1 MATDIAGLF
10 GLTPQMYEQGVRQSA
25 MNEGAAFARMAPED
39 RAIAGIYSAGAGL
52 GRTAGGLLGVEDP
65 QMKLISARQSILSQL
80 DQSDPEAILK
90 GAQMLAQM
98 GDQQGSFA
106 LAEYARKAQSESALT
121 KQRIAQAS
129 RERQQAVPNDIQVAN
144 ELASLE
150 TALLDIENTPD
161 SPDRTRAKNL
171 LNSRLSA
178 LRQLTSKGEK
188 AVAANIKEV
197 GVAETTREPVY
208 LDVNNDQQFIYKKDA
223 EGKQIRVPFTGG
235 VDRKISETKVSASA
249 SSKGSEEGAKTIA
262 ELDAK
267 RLGAAQVSAGK
278 AVEQSGLLQ
287 ELLKTPQPIS
297 GSGAPARVGALRVF
311 STFGL
316 TSEKDDEALKN
327 ADKFNALAGERVISF
342 IKALGSNPTDTD
354 REFARTI
361 GPALEKGTKTNTDLI
376 NFLLERSRK
385 VVKDAD
391 SLETHFYNNNYSL
404 RGYKSPFLTDLETPK
419 SKASDLTTEELQRIA
434 RGKK

>member
-1 MATDIAGLF
+1 MAENIVAGLF
-10 GLTPQMYEQGVRQSA
+10 GLTPQMYGEQQRRSA
-25 MNEGAAFARMAPED
+25 LREGIDLAQLDPASRGAAMT
-39 RAIAGIYSAGAGL
+39 YAGARGL
-52 GRTAGGLLGVEDP
+52 GNAIGGAFGVEDP
-65 QMKLISARQSILSQL
+65 QLKIISARNSIAQQIDQTNPESILQ
-80 DQSDPEAILK
+80 

-98 GDQQGSFA
+98 GDQQGAMA
-106 LAEYARKAQSESALT
+106 LAQYARQAQSEMAQTQQRRAAALAST
-121 KQRIAQAS
+121 AQAT
-129 RERQQAVPNDIQVAN
+129 RERQQASPKEVQ
-144 ELASLE
+144 LA
-150 TALLDIENTPD
+150 
-161 SPDRTRAKNL
+161 RAKAELSGPEGSIEYNTAYAESLNEQMAKPEAKIAYGPEADRAAVAEFGKPFSQLTQPQAKVIDTL
-171 LNSRLSA
+171 LESRGLTKAERGASKVSA
-178 LRQLTSKGEK
+178 TATSKG
-188 AVAANIKEV
+188 A
-197 GVAETTREPVY
+197 
-208 LDVNNDQQFIYKKDA
+208 D
-223 EGKQIRVPFTGG
+223 EG
-235 VDRKISETKVSASA
+235 S
-249 SSKGSEEGAKTIA
+249 KTIA
-262 ELDAK
+262 ELGAK
-267 RLGAAQVSAGK
+267 RVDAANVSAGK
-278 AVEQSGLLQ
+278 AIEQAGLLQ

-391 SLETHFYNNNYSL
+391 ALETYFYNNNYSL

>member
-1 MATDIAGLF
+1 MAESMVAGLF
-10 GLTPQMYEQGVRQSA
+10 GLTPQMYQNQQYGQDLNRGIALAQLSP
-25 MNEGAAFARMAPED
+25 GAAAQAGLQASVGQLGRG
-39 RAIAGIYSAGAGL
+39 IAGAMGI
-52 GRTAGGLLGVEDP
+52 EDP
-65 QMKLISARQSILSQL
+65 QLKMISARQQILGQL
-80 DQSDPEAILK
+80 DQSDPNSFIK

-98 GDQQGSFA
+98 GDQQGAFA
-106 LAEYARKAQSESALT
+106 LADYARKAQTQIAEQQ
-121 KQRIAQAS
+121 QRLAAAS
-129 RERQQAVPNDIQVAN
+129 RERVQASPKEVQLARATAELSGPEGSIEYNTAYAKSLNEQMAKPETKIAYGPEADRASKATYGKNFN
-144 ELASLE
+144 ELTQPEAAVIDKLLE
-150 TALLDIENTPD
+150 
-161 SPDRTRAKNL
+161 DRGLKKAK
-171 LNSRLSA
+171 
-178 LRQLTSKGEK
+178 
-188 AVAANIKEV
+188 
-197 GVAETTREPVY
+197 
-208 LDVNNDQQFIYKKDA
+208 
-223 EGKQIRVPFTGG
+223 EGA
-235 VDRKISETKVSASA
+235 TKVTATA

-404 RGYKSPFLTDLETPK
+404 RGYKSPFLSDLETPK
-419 SKASDLTTEELQRIA
+419 SKASDLTTEQLQRIA
-434 RGKK
+434 RGQKP

>member
-1 MATDIAGLF
+1 MADIIPSLF
-10 GLTPQMYEQGVRQSA
+10 GLTPEMYGQQQQTSA
-25 MNEGAAFARMAPED
+25 MNRGIQLAGMSPEARGAAMT
-39 RAIAGIYSAGAGL
+39 YAGASGL
-52 GRTAGGLLGVEDP
+52 GRAVGGILGAEDP
-65 QMKLISARQSILSQL
+65 QLKLISIRNTIAQQIDQTNPESILQ
-80 DQSDPEAILK
+80 
-90 GAQMLAQM
+90 GAQMLAQA
-98 GDQQGSFA
+98 GDQQGA
-106 LAEYARKAQSESALT
+106 MQLAQYARQAQSEMAQT
-121 KQRIAQAS
+121 KQREAAALASTAQAG
-129 RERQQAVPNDIQVAN
+129 RERIQASPKEVQLAKAKAELSGPEGSIEYNTAYAQSLNEQMTKPEAKIAYGPEADRAAVA
-144 ELASLE
+144 EFGKPFSQLTQPQAKVIDTLLESRGLTKAERGASKVSA
-150 TALLDIENTPD
+150 TA
-161 SPDRTRAKNL
+161 
-171 LNSRLSA
+171 
-178 LRQLTSKGEK
+178 TSKG
-188 AVAANIKEV
+188 A
-197 GVAETTREPVY
+197 
-208 LDVNNDQQFIYKKDA
+208 D
-223 EGKQIRVPFTGG
+223 EG
-235 VDRKISETKVSASA
+235 S
-249 SSKGSEEGAKTIA
+249 KTIA
-262 ELDAK
+262 ELGAK
-267 RLGAAQVSAGK
+267 RVDAANVSAGK
-278 AVEQSGLLQ
+278 AVEQAGLLQ

-316 TSEKDDEALKN
+316 TSPKDDEALKN

-391 SLETHFYNNNYSL
+391 AMENHFYNNNYSL

>member
-1 MATDIAGLF
+1 MAENIVAGLF
-10 GLTPQMYEQGVRQSA
+10 GLTPQMYGQQQQNTALAEGIRLAQLDPASR
-25 MNEGAAFARMAPED
+25 GAAMT
-39 RAIAGIYSAGAGL
+39 YAGARGL
-52 GRTAGGLLGVEDP
+52 GGAFANALGVEDP
-65 QMKLISARQSILSQL
+65 QLKMISARQQIMSQL
-80 DQSDPEAILK
+80 DQSDPESILK
-90 GAQMLAQM
+90 GAQMLAQA
-98 GDQQGSFA
+98 GDQQGAMALAQYARQAQSEGALVQQRRAAALASEAAAKRERVQADPFQKLVESGKYTPA
-106 LAEYARKAQSESALT
+106 SLAEYQRTGLT
-121 KQRIAQAS
+121 TDLVLYEKP
-129 RERQQAVPNDIQVAN
+129 EKP
-144 ELASLE
+144 
-150 TALLDIENTPD
+150 
-161 SPDRTRAKNL
+161 
-171 LNSRLSA
+171 
-178 LRQLTSKGEK
+178 TS
-188 AVAANIKEV
+188 ANIKEI

-208 LDVNNDQQFIYKKDA
+208 LDVNNDQQFIYKLGAD
-223 EGKQIRVPFTGG
+223 GKQVRVPFTGG

-278 AVEQSGLLQ
+278 AVEQAGLLQ

-316 TSEKDDEALKN
+316 TSPKDDEALGN

-342 IKALGSNPTDTD
+342 IKALGSQPTDTD
-354 REFARTI
+354 REFARSI
-361 GPALEKGTKTNTDLI
+361 GPALEKGTKTNADLI

-404 RGYKSPFLTDLETPK
+404 RGYKSPFLSDLETPK

>member
-1 MATDIAGLF
+1 
-10 GLTPQMYEQGVRQSA
+10 
-25 MNEGAAFARMAPED
+25 
-39 RAIAGIYSAGAGL
+39 
-52 GRTAGGLLGVEDP
+52 LGVEDP
-65 QMKLISARQSILSQL
+65 QMKLISARQSIIGQL

>member
-1 MATDIAGLF
+1 MAENIVAGLF
-10 GLTPQMYEQGVRQSA
+10 GLTPQMYQNQQYGQDLNRGIALAQLSP
-25 MNEGAAFARMAPED
+25 GAAAQAGLQASVGQLGRG
-39 RAIAGIYSAGAGL
+39 IAGAMGI
-52 GRTAGGLLGVEDP
+52 EDP
-65 QMKLISARQSILSQL
+65 QLKMISARNTIAQQI
-80 DQSDPEAILK
+80 DQSDPESILK

-98 GDQQGSFA
+98 GDQQGAMA
-106 LAEYARKAQSESALT
+106 LAQYARQAQGDVAQAQQRLAAARASDAAAKRERVQADPEKVRLARAVAATKGVEGSIEYNTAYAESLNEQMAKPEAKIAYGPEADRAAVAEFGKPFSQLTQPQAKVIDTLLESRGLT
-121 KQRIAQAS
+121 KAERGAS
-129 RERQQAVPNDIQVAN
+129 KVSA
-144 ELASLE
+144 
-150 TALLDIENTPD
+150 TA
-161 SPDRTRAKNL
+161 
-171 LNSRLSA
+171 
-178 LRQLTSKGEK
+178 TSKG
-188 AVAANIKEV
+188 A
-197 GVAETTREPVY
+197 
-208 LDVNNDQQFIYKKDA
+208 D
-223 EGKQIRVPFTGG
+223 EG
-235 VDRKISETKVSASA
+235 S
-249 SSKGSEEGAKTIA
+249 KTIA
-262 ELDAK
+262 ELGAK
-267 RLGAAQVSAGK
+267 RVDAANVSAGK
-278 AVEQSGLLQ
+278 AIEQAGLLQ

-391 SLETHFYNNNYSL
+391 ALETYFYNNNYSL